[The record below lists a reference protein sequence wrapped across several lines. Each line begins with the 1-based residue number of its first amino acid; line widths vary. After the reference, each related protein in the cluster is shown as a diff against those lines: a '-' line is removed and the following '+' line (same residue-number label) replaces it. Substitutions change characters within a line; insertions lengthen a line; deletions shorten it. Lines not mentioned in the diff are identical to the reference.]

1 MKDYEINRST
11 LILIPLDEDK
21 TNVIE
26 DSRELIVNLPIMKI
40 IDNSCRFFGSSYDGR
55 LIGTKEI
62 LGVSSKAPIIIEESK
77 RIIFFP
83 TTSPRVGSCIWISL
97 NNIKDYRKNK
107 EKISIDFSCG
117 KTINLDISYNVIDN
131 QVLRSTRLY
140 FLLEKRMI

>member
-11 LILIPLDEDK
+11 LILIPIDNDK

-26 DSRELIVNLPIMKI
+26 DSREVIVNLPIMKI

-77 RIIFFP
+77 KIIFFP
-83 TTSPRVGSCIWISL
+83 TTSPRVCNCAWISL

-107 EKISIDFSCG
+107 EKININFSCG
-117 KTINLDISYNVIDN
+117 KTISLDISYNVIDN